1 MHFSILS
8 RVAHTFRFLV
18 PVFEMF
24 NSSSGGSPSST
35 LEDCATCLLNL
46 LVTSWRSGP
55 SSTSLH
61 DGITRLN
68 QLPDSIYQKLPAT
81 QKFLVFI
88 SDKPPRE
95 SSRFIPKNA
104 DLEAAFNILI
114 PGDFSDIRSTSTL
127 FDIAVLLKHAG
138 ISDPPSPFSDDAD
151 DVTTGDIRKALLRLL
166 EPLLDILRS
175 KDFQPDLNL
184 ALQTST
190 AENIRLQTIIDRQQS
205 TMDSLL
211 ARLATLENKTA
222 APLQPLFSSSPST
235 LETSSALHAVAL
247 GHQPGIYLPGEAD
260 QHFEGLKKAIH
271 KKFQS
276 TKKTSAYT
284 QAVKWLAERGV
295 RIGSSSPSGK
305 CSSPSV
311 TAVRHPPFT
320 AASLHSLAHSNDFEY
335 LSVAASNRLSSARSV
350 ASSASALTV
359 SSTAT
364 SSPPPSNSN
373 SDSSSSDSATYAS
386 VVSVTPPR
394 HPSRSEEHSRHKRKR
409 LLKELFTSARRTYP
423 LEFAREPVPLA
434 RLNDSLRSKQGL
446 HIFTLA
452 GSIVQLRLQHAHPTH
467 GIAQHFKYTLKVGP
481 ASDRNPKNCG
491 VNSIPSRQFPQSR
504 AQLEDFFIEQE
515 ELLKIERDLRCE
527 LSVRHQK
534 PTTIHE
540 RWYYVRLDHL
550 NRFRKAATSLV
561 SRVMGNIGH
570 ETRQQHHVTVFAS
583 IAHILFIN
591 WQSAMAHSRL
601 DLLGAQLPHQW
612 DMWYKSSIDVIDNI
626 PTQRVDIAMQFLG
639 YSCAQCH
646 SSGWAE
652 TFCKKCSVYGPP
664 SSPVNMDA
672 KRNAAFTSWLKNN
685 PGKSRKDWS
694 ETAAAKA
701 LVTPK
706 QTAHLTIASAYLALS
721 KNQEVVLA
729 PGSASSF

>member
-1 MHFSILS
+1 
-8 RVAHTFRFLV
+8 
-18 PVFEMF
+18 MF

-35 LEDCATCLLNL
+35 LEDCASSLLDL
-46 LVTSWRSGP
+46 MVTSWHSGP
-55 SSTSLH
+55 TSTSLQ

-68 QLPDSIYQKLPAT
+68 QLPDSTYQKLPAT

-114 PGDFSDIRSTSTL
+114 PGDFSDVRSTSTL
-127 FDIAVLLKHAG
+127 FDIAVLLKHSG

-151 DVTTGDIRKALLRLL
+151 DATTGDIRKALLGLL

-175 KDFQPDLNL
+175 KDFRPDLNL
-184 ALQTST
+184 ALQTSN
-190 AENIRLQTIIDRQQS
+190 AENIRLQTVIDRQQS

-211 ARLATLENKTA
+211 LRLTALENKSA
-222 APLQPLFSSSPST
+222 PPLQTPFTSSPSN
-235 LETSSALHAVAL
+235 LESSSALHAVAL

-260 QHFEGLKKAIH
+260 QHFAGLKRAIH

-276 TKKTSAYT
+276 TKKTSAYM
-284 QAVKWLAERGV
+284 QAVKWLADRGV
-295 RIGSSSPSGK
+295 RIGFSPPSGKFSSSPV
-305 CSSPSV
+305 P
-311 TAVRHPPFT
+311 AVRHPPIT
-320 AASLHSLAHSNDFEY
+320 AASLHSLAHSNDLEY

-350 ASSASALTV
+350 ASSTSALTL
-359 SSTAT
+359 SSKAT

-373 SDSSSSDSATYAS
+373 SDCSSSDSASTYAS

-409 LLKELFTSARRTYP
+409 LLKELVTSARRTYP
-423 LEFAREPVPLA
+423 LEKAREPVPLA
-434 RLNDSLRSKQGL
+434 RLNDSLRSEQGL
-446 HIFTLA
+446 NIFTLA

-467 GIAQHFKYTLKVGP
+467 GIAQRFKYTLLVGP

-527 LSVRHQK
+527 LAVKHQK
-534 PTTIHE
+534 PTAIPD

-583 IAHILFIN
+583 IAHILFVN

-601 DLLGAQLPHQW
+601 DLLGDQLPQQW

-652 TFCKKCSVYGPP
+652 TFCKKCAVYGPP
-664 SSPVNMDA
+664 SSPVNIDA
-672 KRNAAFTSWLKNN
+672 KRNAAFASWLKTN
-685 PGKSRKDWS
+685 PGKSRKEWA

-706 QTAHLTIASAYLALS
+706 KTEYLTIASAYLALS